1 MTSGIGDTTRLRMN
15 VQEQERIQRRID
27 GLRSYWEPAYQ
38 EDEEWMNG
46 EDVEDIEIDDNDS
59 SPLLHDSHHHA
70 GQMESTIQKLYDV
83 KAQRSQLS
91 RKLYEAEAMLPPAVK
106 KAYDSIRKNPKWY
119 MRNELIADFMVEMDV
134 VVEDVVVM
142 LCGLHIPIRKA

>member
-1 MTSGIGDTTRLRMN
+1 MGDIYHDFWHRRYHTVSKYGLRGDNRLHYGNIPFFHKYDRSFFLPLLVHEYSLRMN

-70 GQMESTIQKLYDV
+70 GQMESTIVISEKLP
-83 KAQRSQLS
+83 R
-91 RKLYEAEAMLPPAVK
+91 
-106 KAYDSIRKNPKWY
+106 
-119 MRNELIADFMVEMDV
+119 
-134 VVEDVVVM
+134 
-142 LCGLHIPIRKA
+142 RKATESHEKGIKRF